1 MNWHKRFTAFLILLL
16 LLSTFVAVFHHH
28 ENTAD
33 DHDCP
38 ICIAINHAP
47 ATSPAATVFDVTPCL
62 TETTVV
68 VSVPA
73 LTETLL
79 VAFSSTRGPPA

>member
-1 MNWHKRFTAFLILLL
+1 MGRYKRFTFFLILVV
-16 LLSTFVAVFHHH
+16 LLSTFVAVSHHH

-38 ICIAINHAP
+38 ICIAVNHQS
-47 ATSPAATVFDVTPCL
+47 ATSQSIAVFDTTPCL

-68 VSVPA
+68 ISAPAFTENLFDVS
-73 LTETLL
+73 L
-79 VAFSSTRGPPA
+79 STRGPPA